1 MSSESSL
8 RSLAGSGRFLLAAF
22 LRSFDTGAA
31 FLFAGWLMAPSSI
44 SLDQLP
50 SLGFKTADEGNRVR
64 KLRSE
69 HPFGLSPRCAQVDA
83 SGQHITL
90 PLAEFGAQRCDEA
103 DMARSQV
110 PGLVLHGP

>member
-8 RSLAGSGRFLLAAF
+8 RSLAGSCRFLLAAF

-31 FLFAGWLMAPSSI
+31 FLFAGWLMAPSDI

-50 SLGFKTADEGNRVR
+50 SLGFKTADESDRLR

-69 HPFGLSPRCAQVDA
+69 HPFGLSPRYAQVEA
-83 SGQHITL
+83 SGQDITT
-90 PLAEFGAQRCDEA
+90 PLVEFGAQ
-103 DMARSQV
+103 
-110 PGLVLHGP
+110 